1 MKVILTSDVPGTGK
15 KNQVV
20 TVSAG
25 YARNFLFPRKLA
37 REATPGAIKEIER
50 RNEAEA
56 REETQ
61 RLKEAEE
68 LAASLKGKIVTLHVK
83 AGEKGRLYGSV
94 TTQEVADAIE
104 KQLDQTID
112 KRKIELKEAIRT
124 VGISEATLRL
134 YPGVTTQIQLKVTA
148 VEK

>member
-1 MKVILTSDVPGTGK
+1 MTAIEL
-15 KNQVV
+15 KNIHY
-20 TVSAG
+20 TYPLSEEYALKDISAT
-25 YARNFLFPRKLA
+25 F
-37 REATPGAIKEIER
+37 
-50 RNEAEA
+50 
-56 REETQ
+56 
-61 RLKEAEE
+61 
-68 LAASLKGKIVTLHVK
+68 
-83 AGEKGRLYGSV
+83 EKGRLYGSV

-124 VGISEATLRL
+124 VGTSEATLRL